1 MNCIVYKL
9 FQKRN
14 NFWLIC
20 FQEFRFEFE
29 STVLILFFQIG
40 FQSWASNSMGFQVAF
55 SLGFSMAFV
64 SAFFIIFYV
73 KERVS
78 KAKHLQI
85 VSGVEVLTFWLS
97 SFVWD
102 LFFFLIPAVGVII
115 TFTAFQEEGFS
126 TGSELGKI
134 NKQYTALICTLPTF
148 FFMKRVCSLKNIH

>member
-1 MNCIVYKL
+1 
-9 FQKRN
+9 
-14 NFWLIC
+14 
-20 FQEFRFEFE
+20 
-29 STVLILFFQIG
+29 
-40 FQSWASNSMGFQVAF
+40 MGFQVAF

-134 NKQYTALICTLPTF
+134 NKQYTALICKLPTF
-148 FFMKRVCSLKNIH
+148 FFYEKSVFLEKHSLNGNSLEDNEIFINLMTVFIIMMT